1 MFFCWLGCS
10 CVVAGG
16 LRVNNLDMGSC
27 ELPMFGFGLLNRV
40 FLKLGL
46 IGVGLVVL
54 FVTEPVY
61 FTIFLV

>member
-1 MFFCWLGCS
+1 M
-10 CVVAGG
+10 AGG